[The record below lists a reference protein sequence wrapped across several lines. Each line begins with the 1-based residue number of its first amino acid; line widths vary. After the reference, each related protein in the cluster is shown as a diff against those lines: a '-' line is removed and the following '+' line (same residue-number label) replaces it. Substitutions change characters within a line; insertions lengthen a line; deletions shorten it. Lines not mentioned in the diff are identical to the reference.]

1 MENHSSSSPPD
12 SHESS
17 PPSRE
22 ADFENGS
29 AASWDDQAAQPASGV
44 GSGGGGGSFRVKFMC
59 SYGGKIE
66 PRPHDNQLSYF
77 GGETKILA
85 VDRSARFS
93 VVLSKLSSL
102 CGNGDLTFFKYQ
114 LPGEDLDALISV
126 TNDED
131 LEHMMMEYDR
141 VHRSSPRP
149 ARLRLF
155 LFLPSSTGG
164 GAALPPKPDRE
175 WFIDALNSV
184 PPQPPAAASP
194 AAEAAP
200 NPDFLFGFDKAEAK
214 EPVVAEVARA
224 EIPVPDRARDDRRV
238 LAGGGGGGGGE
249 GVTVSSV
256 EIQRQIQE
264 LQRLQILGNQEQAAF
279 LQGKTDEAADH
290 YLPPKILENP
300 SPLPPAAV
308 TQVPATY
315 WRDRFPVVTGGGY
328 ASMAGTD
335 QPMLLIPVPAA
346 RPINGGP
353 GQGYYVYREQQP
365 QMYGTAAP
373 KLSPQCTGTTDING
387 GRKEAA
393 AVTDNGGG
401 FAQVAYHGAGRPV
414 YYMAAPVVSTYQTV
428 VTATPEGKKTPQAS

>member
-1 MENHSSSSPPD
+1 MENHSSSSHPD

-22 ADFENGS
+22 TDCENGF
-29 AASWDDQAAQPASGV
+29 AASWDDQSAQPAGGV
-44 GSGGGGGSFRVKFMC
+44 GSGGSFRVKFMC

-102 CGNGDLTFFKYQ
+102 CGNPDLTFFKYQ

-141 VHRSSPRP
+141 VHRSSPKP

-155 LFLPSSTGG
+155 LFLPSSAAAAAATG

-184 PPQPPAAASP
+184 PPQLPAAASP
-194 AAEAAP
+194 AAAAAP
-200 NPDFLFGFDKAEAK
+200 NPDFLFGLDKAEAK
-214 EPVVAEVARA
+214 EPVVAEAARA
-224 EIPVPDRARDDRRV
+224 EIPIPDRARDDRTV
-238 LAGGGGGGGGE
+238 LAGGGGGGGGGGE
-249 GVTVSSV
+249 GVGVSSA

-290 YLPPKILENP
+290 HLPPKPL
-300 SPLPPAAV
+300 PLPPAAV

-315 WRDRFPVVTGGGY
+315 WQDRFPVVTGGGY

-346 RPINGGP
+346 RTINGGP

-373 KLSPQCTGTTDING
+373 NLSPQCTGTTDING
-387 GRKEAA
+387 GRKAA
-393 AVTDNGGG
+393 AATDNGGG